1 MAGKGGSGG
10 GGAKGGAGG
19 SSGGGS
25 KGSTGGSGGGGSM
38 KAPGG
43 GGSYIS
49 RGAFESNPQ
58 GYFSGLHSAG
68 KGNK

>member
-1 MAGKGGSGG
+1 
-10 GGAKGGAGG
+10 
-19 SSGGGS
+19 
-25 KGSTGGSGGGGSM
+25 
-38 KAPGG
+38 GG

-58 GYFSGLHSAG
+58 GYFSGLHAAE

>member
-1 MAGKGGSGG
+1 
-10 GGAKGGAGG
+10 
-19 SSGGGS
+19 
-25 KGSTGGSGGGGSM
+25 M

-58 GYFSGLHSAG
+58 GYFSGLHAAG